1 VLKQTMTIAN
11 RSATLAGILLLSSSA
26 TLFAQD
32 EATAGDAQESAV
44 KDGQPDR
51 QRRGLSDLR
60 SRTGEPVQTPP
71 FGGRNS
77 PSGEIV
83 ETQTVE
89 EPAFRFPRI
98 DEAVQPWHE
107 WKEDISKTH
116 GIQLSAHYSTMFVS
130 LSDPIPGGED
140 KASSGVFRGTM
151 KWNLVGRDTP
161 DVGSLNIMLDHR
173 HGFRDTVPASMAG
186 QAGYIGV
193 SHLFYNDIGFAVIN
207 LNWQQ
212 SFNDGDTGLIVGR
225 YDPNDYQGA
234 LGYVNPWTI
243 FSNIASSLDPSV
255 AFPDSSW
262 GVGAGHWFND
272 NVYVLGGIN
281 DANGFSGDDLE
292 FFDGGAE
299 FYKFFHVGWSPS
311 KGERY
316 FKNVHAMTWHVDERE
331 EAGIPSSSGLA
342 IGANWTF
349 NDRWMPF
356 LRIGFSNGDA
366 PIYNESFTVG
376 MIYKP
381 GYRSDLVGISINKGS
396 PPAQVLRDQ
405 TTVEAFWRFQFSQAF
420 AITPSVQYLKDPAL
434 HPTESS
440 VWMLGLRTRFAF

>member
-1 VLKQTMTIAN
+1 MNLQNPFALPAAIALMLV
-11 RSATLAGILLLSSSA
+11 AFPLQ
-26 TLFAQD
+26 AQD
-32 EATAGDAQESAV
+32 SGEGGQTPESAV
-44 KDGQPDR
+44 EDEQSQR
-51 QRRGLSDLR
+51 QRRGISDIR
-60 SRTGEPVQTPP
+60 SRTGEPIQTPP

-89 EPAFRFPRI
+89 EPAFRFP
-98 DEAVQPWHE
+98 AVDATFEPWHE
-107 WKEDISKTH
+107 WKDRTSKDH

-130 LSDPIPGGED
+130 LSDPIPGGDD

-161 DVGSLNIMLDHR
+161 DVGSLNVMLDHR
-173 HGFRDTVPASMAG
+173 HAFRDVDPAGMAG

-193 SHLFYNDIGFAVIN
+193 THLFYNDIGFAVIN

-212 SFNDGDTGLIVGR
+212 SFNDGNTGLIVGR
-225 YDPNDYQGA
+225 YDPNDYQGV
-234 LGYVNPWTI
+234 LGIVNPWTI
-243 FSNIASSLDPSV
+243 FSNLASSLDVSV
-255 AFPDSSW
+255 ALPDSSW

-281 DANGFSGDDLE
+281 DANGFGGDDLE
-292 FFDGGAE
+292 FFEGGAE
-299 FYKFFHVGWSPS
+299 LYKFLHVGWSPS

-316 FKNVHAMTWHVDERE
+316 FKNIHAMTWHVDERE
-331 EAGIPSSSGLA
+331 DAGVPSSSGMS

-349 NDRWMPF
+349 DDVWMPF
-356 LRIGFSNGDA
+356 LRIGFSNGNA

-381 GYRSDLVGISINKGS
+381 NSRSDLLGISLGKGS
-396 PPAQVLRDQ
+396 PPDESLKDQ
-405 TTVEAFWRFQFSQAF
+405 TTIEAFWRFQFSQGL
-420 AITPSVQYLKDPAL
+420 AITPSIQYLKDPAL

-440 VWMLGLRTRFAF
+440 VWLFGLRTRLAF